1 MLQLKTGT
9 GKVRIVEW
17 GYRFT
22 SAPTS
27 PVQMELVETGL
38 INATMASAGNVAAYN
53 DVTGIASLTAAPST
67 TSTGFGVP
75 TGEGTIT
82 ASRLL
87 AETLDTATFF
97 SQQFPLGR
105 EPEINGGS
113 ILRIRAT
120 PTTAAATTV
129 ICYLVWEE

>member
-1 MLQLKTGT
+1 
-9 GKVRIVEW
+9 
-17 GYRFT
+17 
-22 SAPTS
+22 
-27 PVQMELVETGL
+27 MELIETGA
-38 INATMASAGNVAAYN
+38 INATMVTAGNVAAYN
-53 DVTGIASLTAAPST
+53 DVTGIASLTATPGTA
-67 TSTGFGVP
+67 STGFGVASA
-75 TGEGTIT
+75 EGTIT

-87 AETLDTATFF
+87 AQTLDTATFF

-129 ICYLVWEE
+129 ICYLIWEE